1 MSFHFSINSKET
13 HQLVR
18 LEGSLMSRFDGEEF
32 IRQLEETIPTQPNV
46 VLDLKGLRF
55 LSSEG
60 LGICIEI
67 LTKCRKHSGDV
78 WIINLSTELQQLF
91 IITKLNS
98 IFTILN
104 NEEELTN
111 LWAAS
116 K

>member
-1 MSFHFSINSKET
+1 MSFQFSIITKNT
-13 HQLVR
+13 HQLIT
-18 LEGSLMSRFDGEEF
+18 LEGSLMSGYDGEEF
-32 IRQLEETIPTQPNV
+32 IRQLEETISTQPNV

-55 LSSEG
+55 LSSDG
-60 LGICIEI
+60 LGICIQI
-67 LTKCRKHSGDV
+67 LTKCRKHGGDV

-104 NEEELTN
+104 NEEALTN

>member
-1 MSFHFSINSKET
+1 MSFQFSIIKKNT
-13 HQLVR
+13 HQLVT
-18 LEGSLMSRFDGEEF
+18 LEGSLMSRYDGEEF
-32 IRQLEETIPTQPNV
+32 ILQMEETIPTQPNIV
-46 VLDLKGLRF
+46 FDLNSLRF
-55 LSSEG
+55 ISSEG
-60 LGICIEI
+60 LGICIQI
-67 LTKCRKHSGDV
+67 LTKCRKQGGDV

-104 NEEELTN
+104 NEEALTN